1 LSAASDDWPTIHKG
15 ATTVVLKNYDNFFL
29 PATDLEKGREFYQ
42 SILGLP
48 VKFDFSAHGLLAF
61 KVGSEEPA
69 IILRSHPGVKPSI
82 LFEVDDV
89 RETYAELKKK
99 GVVFLSEPY
108 EINTGLAAEFE
119 DPFGNRLGIT
129 DYSKAPEL
137 SRGKEKQ

>member
-1 LSAASDDWPTIHKG
+1 M
-15 ATTVVLKNYDNFFL
+15 LKNYDNFFL
-29 PATDLEKGREFYQ
+29 PAADLEKGRKFYQ
-42 SILGLP
+42 EILGLP

-61 KVGSEEPA
+61 SVGDEEPA
-69 IILRSHPGVKPSI
+69 IILRSHPDVKPSI

-89 RETYAELKKK
+89 RVAYAELKAK
-99 GVVFLSEPY
+99 GVNFLSEPY

-137 SRGKEKQ
+137 SRQNSRSQGA